1 MSDDNSKNENNHNNR
16 SPMKTTTVHVF
27 KEPTASTV
35 KIFTAVEDFSFSFNR
50 LLNILADETTS
61 LKRAVKLSRE
71 LIDTAITDEDR
82 EALKLFHQ
90 GYVDLL
96 AKVRHRCHWD
106 FIASMDNSN
115 NAETRTLKSDESAQ

>member
-1 MSDDNSKNENNHNNR
+1 MSDNNKNDNNHNNR

-50 LLNILADETTS
+50 LLDILADETTS

-96 AKVRHRCHWD
+96 AKIRHRCYWD
-106 FIASMDNSN
+106 FVESMDK
-115 NAETRTLKSDESAQ
+115 RDDSADVNRKEKNK